1 MLNLTLTQTIDSPK
15 TSEIKPDVVAES
27 KPFRI
32 ASIDILRAITMV
44 LMIFVNDLWSLQ
56 NIPVWLEHVSYEA
69 DGMGLA
75 DTIFPGFLFIVGMS
89 IPLAIA
95 NRRKKGDTMPQLL
108 WHIASRTL
116 ALLVMGVFLVNGEN
130 INAAATGMPRLL
142 WYTLSCI
149 SFILIWNVYPKQLN
163 VWLTRA
169 LQAAGVIILLILAF
183 LYRGGEAENINRFST
198 YWWGILG
205 LIGWSYLV
213 GAMVT
218 ALAGKRYYIILA
230 AWLVFCALSMLS
242 NADMIP
248 KDGMLQYIPGAILGG
263 TLPALTL
270 GGVLITLLF
279 EHFARQN
286 EYNKMMLALFA
297 ISVGLILLSM
307 YTRTF
312 WGISKLRATPAWLFI
327 CSAFT
332 ILAFMAIFY
341 IADMRKKAHLFT
353 FIKPAGTDTLL
364 CYLIPYFSYALVN
377 VLGIQWPELMLTSI
391 VGLIKSFAFA
401 LLCVWVTS
409 VLSKNRIRLKL

>member
-1 MLNLTLTQTIDSPK
+1 MLNLTQTVDSPK
-15 TSEIKPDVVAES
+15 TSEWKPEVASENR
-27 KPFRI
+27 PFRI

-75 DTIFPGFLFIVGMS
+75 DTIFPAFLFIVGMS

-95 NRRKKGDTMPQLL
+95 NRRKKGDTTPLLL
-108 WHIASRTL
+108 WHIASRTF

-130 INAAATGMPRLL
+130 INAAATGIPRLL
-142 WYTLSCI
+142 WYSLSCM
-149 SFILIWNVYPKQLN
+149 SFILIWNTYPKQMNL
-163 VWLTRA
+163 WLTRT
-169 LQAAGVIILLILAF
+169 LQAFGMCILLALAF
-183 LYRGGEAENINRFST
+183 IYRGGEAENINRFTT

-213 GAMVT
+213 GAVVT
-218 ALAGKRYYIILA
+218 ALAGKRYTIILA
-230 AWLVFCALSMLS
+230 AWVLFCVLSMLS

-248 KDGMLQYIPGAILGG
+248 KDSFLKFIPGAILGG

-286 EYNKMMLALFA
+286 AFNKMMLVLFT
-297 ISVGLILLSM
+297 ISVGLILLGI

-332 ILAFMAIFY
+332 ILTFMVIYY
-341 IADMRKKAHLFT
+341 IADMRKKAQLFN
-353 FIKPAGTDTLL
+353 FIRPAGTDTLL

-377 VLGIQWPELMLTSI
+377 LLGIHWPEFMLTGI
-391 VGLIKSFAFA
+391 VGLIKSFVFA
-401 LLCVWVTS
+401 LLCVVVTG
-409 VLSKNRIRLKL
+409 VLSKNGIRLKL